1 MFVAR
6 NDSGSTARMP
16 LPEGTIPVAVG
27 LFIAGVCSFAF
38 FRVGKVALGS
48 EEAFQPVISLWF
60 ATFALAPGLFL
71 PLEQE
76 LGRALSARRALGQG
90 GRPIVEKVV
99 VLGAILAL
107 AVTVLLVA
115 LGPWLSDAYFGHNW
129 TMVAALVLAVVA
141 YAPAHLSRGLCS
153 GMGRFRA
160 YAVVMGADG
169 LVRIVLC
176 LLLAAV
182 GVSAVGWFGLAV
194 AVAPLLG
201 VLAVGWRKQLVT
213 EPGPPA
219 TWKEVTPNLGWL
231 LLGSLMAAG
240 LVNAGPIATSLLAAD
255 SEKSL
260 VTRFGYGVILARI
273 PLFLFQAVQAALLP
287 RLSHL
292 AASGQMDEFVVGF
305 RRLVRV
311 VVGVG
316 VLGVVGAFTL
326 GPLAVEI
333 LYDSTLSRRT
343 LAVLALGSVFYMIG
357 LAMAQAVIALRGHA
371 LVALGWTTGMVGFV
385 LSTWLIGGEVFRRV
399 ELALLIGSGAAMVV
413 FGLALQARLRSGAVP
428 DEASVIEAL
437 TDMPFEA

>member
-1 MFVAR
+1 
-6 NDSGSTARMP
+6 MP

-90 GRPIVEKVV
+90 GRPIVDKVV
-99 VLGAILAL
+99 VLGAVLAL
-107 AVTVLLVA
+107 AVSVLLLA

-176 LLLAAV
+176 LLLAAI

-201 VLAVGWRKQLVT
+201 VFAVGWRKQLVT

-240 LVNAGPIATSLLAAD
+240 LVNAGPIATSLLASD
-255 SEKSL
+255 SEKSM

-357 LAMAQAVIALRGHA
+357 LAMAQAVIALKGHA
-371 LVALGWTTGMVGFV
+371 LVALGWTAGMAGFV
-385 LSTWLIGGEVFRRV
+385 LSTWLIDGEVFRRV
-399 ELALLIGSGAAMVV
+399 ELGLLIGSGVAMLV

>member
-1 MFVAR
+1 
-6 NDSGSTARMP
+6 MP

-48 EEAFQPVISLWF
+48 DEAFQPVISLWF

-90 GRPIVEKVV
+90 GRPIVDKVV
-99 VLGAILAL
+99 VLGAVLAL
-107 AVTVLLVA
+107 AVSVVILA
-115 LGPWLSDAYFGHNW
+115 LGPWLSGSYFGDNW

-176 LLLAAV
+176 LLLAGI

-194 AVAPLLG
+194 AVSPLLG
-201 VLAVGWRKQLVT
+201 VAAVGWRKQLVT

-219 TWKEVTPNLGWL
+219 SWKEVTPNLGWL
-231 LLGSLMAAG
+231 LLGSLMAAS
-240 LVNAGPIATSLLAAD
+240 LVNAGPIATSVLAAD
-255 SEKSL
+255 SEKGL

-311 VVGVG
+311 VVAVG

-326 GPLAVEI
+326 GPIAVEI

-357 LAMAQAVIALRGHA
+357 LAMAQAVIALHGHA
-371 LVALGWTTGMVGFV
+371 LVALGWTAGMAAFV

-399 ELALLIGSGAAMVV
+399 ELSLLIGSGVAMLV
-413 FGLALQARLRSGAVP
+413 FWLALKARLRAGAVP

-437 TDMPFEA
+437 TDMPFET

>member
-6 NDSGSTARMP
+6 NNSGSTARMP
-16 LPEGTIPVAVG
+16 LPEGTIPVAIG

-48 EEAFQPVISLWF
+48 DEEFQPIISLWF

-76 LGRALSARRALGQG
+76 LGRALSARRALGLG
-90 GRPIVEKVV
+90 GRPIVHKVV
-99 VLGAILAL
+99 ALGAVLTL

-115 LGPWLSDAYFGHNW
+115 LGPWLSDSYFGDNSV
-129 TMVAALVLAVVA
+129 MVAVLVLAVVA
-141 YAPAHLSRGLCS
+141 YAPEHLARGLCS

-169 LVRIVLC
+169 LVRILLC

-201 VLAVGWRKQLVT
+201 VAAVAWRKQLVT

-240 LVNAGPIATSLLAAD
+240 LVNAGPIAASLLAAD
-255 SEKSL
+255 SDKSM

-311 VVGVG
+311 VVAVG
-316 VLGVVGAFTL
+316 VLGVVGAYAL

-343 LAVLALGSVFYMIG
+343 LAMLALGSVFYMIG

-371 LVALGWTTGMVGFV
+371 LVALGWTAGMAGFV

-399 ELALLIGSGAAMVV
+399 ELGLLIGSGMAMVV
-413 FGLALQARLRSGAVP
+413 FWLALQARLRAGAVP

-437 TDMPFEA
+437 TDMPFET

>member
-16 LPEGTIPVAVG
+16 LPEGTIPVAIG

-90 GRPIVEKVV
+90 GRPIVDKVV
-99 VLGAILAL
+99 VLGAVLAL
-107 AVTVLLVA
+107 AVTVVLIA
-115 LGPWLSDAYFGHNW
+115 LGPWLSDSYFGHNW

-201 VLAVGWRKQLVT
+201 VVAVGWRKQLVT

-255 SEKSL
+255 TEKSM

-371 LVALGWTTGMVGFV
+371 LVALGWTAGMAGFV

-399 ELALLIGSGAAMVV
+399 ELGLLIGSGVAMLV
-413 FGLALQARLRSGAVP
+413 FWLALQARLRAGAVP

>member
-1 MFVAR
+1 
-6 NDSGSTARMP
+6 MP
-16 LPEGTIPVAVG
+16 LPEGTIPVAIG

-48 EEAFQPVISLWF
+48 DEEFQPIISLWF

-76 LGRALSARRALGQG
+76 LGRALSARRALGLG
-90 GRPIVEKVV
+90 GRPIVHKVV
-99 VLGAILAL
+99 ALGAVLTL

-115 LGPWLSDAYFGHNW
+115 LGPWLSDSYFGDNSV
-129 TMVAALVLAVVA
+129 MVAVLVLAVVA
-141 YAPAHLSRGLCS
+141 YAPEHLARGLCS

-169 LVRIVLC
+169 LVRILLC

-201 VLAVGWRKQLVT
+201 VAAVAWRKQLVT

-240 LVNAGPIATSLLAAD
+240 LVNAGPIAASLLAAD
-255 SEKSL
+255 SDKSM

-311 VVGVG
+311 VVAVG
-316 VLGVVGAFTL
+316 VLGVVGAYAL

-343 LAVLALGSVFYMIG
+343 LAMLALGSVFYMIG

-371 LVALGWTTGMVGFV
+371 LVALGWTAGMAGFV

-399 ELALLIGSGAAMVV
+399 ELSLLIGSGVAMLI
-413 FGLALQARLRSGAVP
+413 FWLALQARLRAGAVP

>member
-1 MFVAR
+1 
-6 NDSGSTARMP
+6 MP
-16 LPEGTIPVAVG
+16 LPEGTIPVAIG

-176 LLLAAV
+176 LLLAGI

-201 VLAVGWRKQLVT
+201 VAVVGWRKQLVT

-231 LLGSLMAAG
+231 LLGSLMAAS
-240 LVNAGPIATSLLAAD
+240 LVNAGPIATSLLASD
-255 SEKSL
+255 SERSL

-292 AASGQMDEFVVGF
+292 AATGQMEEFVVGF
-305 RRLVRV
+305 KRLVRV
-311 VVGVG
+311 VVAVG

-357 LAMAQAVIALRGHA
+357 LAMAQAVIALHGHA
-371 LVALGWTTGMVGFV
+371 LVAFGWTAGMVGFV

-399 ELALLIGSGAAMVV
+399 ELSLLIGSGVAMLI
-413 FGLALQARLRSGAVP
+413 FWLALQARLRAGAVP

>member
-1 MFVAR
+1 
-6 NDSGSTARMP
+6 
-16 LPEGTIPVAVG
+16 
-27 LFIAGVCSFAF
+27 
-38 FRVGKVALGS
+38 
-48 EEAFQPVISLWF
+48 
-60 ATFALAPGLFL
+60 
-71 PLEQE
+71 
-76 LGRALSARRALGQG
+76 
-90 GRPIVEKVV
+90 
-99 VLGAILAL
+99 
-107 AVTVLLVA
+107 
-115 LGPWLSDAYFGHNW
+115 
-129 TMVAALVLAVVA
+129 VLAVVA

-176 LLLAAV
+176 LLLAGI

-194 AVAPLLG
+194 AVSPLLG
-201 VLAVGWRKQLVT
+201 VAAVGWRKQLVT

-219 TWKEVTPNLGWL
+219 SWKEVTPNLGWL
-231 LLGSLMAAG
+231 LLGSLMAAS
-240 LVNAGPIATSLLAAD
+240 LVNAGPIATSVLAAD
-255 SEKSL
+255 SEKGL

-311 VVGVG
+311 VVAVG

-357 LAMAQAVIALRGHA
+357 LAMAQAVIALHGHA
-371 LVALGWTTGMVGFV
+371 LVALGWTAGMAAFV

-399 ELALLIGSGAAMVV
+399 ELSLLIGSGVAMLM
-413 FGLALQARLRSGAVP
+413 FWLALKARLRAGAVP

-437 TDMPFEA
+437 TDMPFET